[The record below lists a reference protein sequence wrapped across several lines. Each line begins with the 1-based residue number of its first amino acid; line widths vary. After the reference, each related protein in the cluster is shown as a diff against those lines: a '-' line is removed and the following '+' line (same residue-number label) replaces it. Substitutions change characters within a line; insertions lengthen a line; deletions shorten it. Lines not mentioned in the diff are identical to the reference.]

1 MKLTMWAG
9 LAMDMMAWHD
19 RATAFTYDGME
30 LLLEQYDED
39 EEFDAVGMAC
49 EWNEFGNN
57 CDLDFDSLIN
67 DYGYYLPLQ
76 DWLDE
81 NDYTSDEYEND
92 EDLQD
97 EYLHDLM
104 DELESNRTVLHV
116 KNGNIIVS
124 ER

>member
-1 MKLTMWAG
+1 
-9 LAMDMMAWHD
+9 MDMMARHD
-19 RATAFTYDGME
+19 RANSFTFDGME
-30 LLLEQYDED
+30 LLLEQYDSD
-39 EEFDAVGMAC
+39 EEFDAVSMDC
-49 EWNEFGNN
+49 DWSEFGEN
-57 CDLDFDSLIN
+57 CGLDFGDLIN

-81 NDYTSDEYEND
+81 KDYTSEEYESD